1 MDNFCLHVAVLKLSI
16 IFVCIYQKKKKI
28 VHLLKRTRTNRHF
41 QGSKST
47 FKKDV
52 SLLSTKKKKEKKVA
66 LAHHCH

>member
-1 MDNFCLHVAVLKLSI
+1 MFACSSVEVIYNFCMHI
-16 IFVCIYQKKKKI
+16 PKKKKI

>member
-1 MDNFCLHVAVLKLSI
+1 MHI
-16 IFVCIYQKKKKI
+16 PKKKKI
-28 VHLLKRTRTNRHF
+28 HLLKRTRPNRHF

-52 SLLSTKKKKEKKVA
+52 SFLSTTKKEKEKKVA